1 MLFALMMVNNREL
14 AEIIFNLLSLFE
26 KGDAWAGCNWEQLGA
41 TGFWLKRKH
50 FLMFMM
56 EIVSDSQAKSRSQ
69 WFAHKTSCK

>member
-26 KGDAWAGCNWEQLGA
+26 KGDAWAGQGA
-41 TGFWLKRKH
+41 TGFWLKRMH

-56 EIVSDSQAKSRSQ
+56 EIVSDSQAKSQ
-69 WFAHKTSCK
+69 WFAFAHKTSCK